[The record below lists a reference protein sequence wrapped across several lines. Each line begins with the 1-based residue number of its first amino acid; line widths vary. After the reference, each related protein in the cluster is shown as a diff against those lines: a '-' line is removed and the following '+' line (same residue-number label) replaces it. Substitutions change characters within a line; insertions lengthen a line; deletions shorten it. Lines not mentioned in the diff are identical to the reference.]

1 MSKDNQKKL
10 EGDVMINL
18 TKTKKK
24 SATEE
29 IAEEQ
34 EMESDALN
42 QQLLEM
48 LGLAENPE
56 ARSIMLMGD
65 LTEEKSLEIITA
77 LIVLSAQVNAETGV
91 PDPIKIYVSTYGG
104 SADEM
109 FGIYDVMN
117 MCKEKGVIIE
127 TVGLGKV
134 MSAGTLILSA
144 GSKGHRKIGKHTR
157 VMIHAV
163 AGGSMGGLHSILNE
177 MEQMKGLQD
186 SYIQAI
192 SNETELSKKQ
202 VQGLINRKVN
212 VYLSAEEAIEKG
224 LADGYM

>member
-1 MSKDNQKKL
+1 
-10 EGDVMINL
+10 MINL
-18 TKTKKK
+18 TKTKKEK
-24 SATEE
+24 KIVEEE
-29 IAEEQ
+29 IS
-34 EMESDALN
+34 EMDGDAMQ

-48 LGLAENPE
+48 LGLAQNPE

-65 LTEEKSLEIITA
+65 LTEARSLEIITA
-77 LIVLSAQVNAETGV
+77 LIVLSAQNNPETGV

-109 FGIYDVMN
+109 FGIYDVIN

-134 MSAGTLILSA
+134 MSAGTLILAA
-144 GSKGHRKIGKHTR
+144 GSDGHRKIGKHTR

-163 AGGSMGGLHSILNE
+163 AGGSMGELHSIQNE
-177 MEQMKGLQD
+177 LEQMKGLQD
-186 SYIQAI
+186 SYIKAI
-192 SNETELSKKQ
+192 SDETELSKKQ
-202 VQGLINRKVN
+202 VQGLLNRKVN

>member
-1 MSKDNQKKL
+1 
-10 EGDVMINL
+10 MINL

-157 VMIHAV
+157 VMIVCCSIHASLSV
-163 AGGSMGGLHSILNE
+163 SRIVVPQVWHGIHAAFKIRAD
-177 MEQMKGLQD
+177 QT
-186 SYIQAI
+186 
-192 SNETELSKKQ
+192 ETK
-202 VQGLINRKVN
+202 R
-212 VYLSAEEAIEKG
+212 
-224 LADGYM
+224 